1 MSYIIFLLEMN
12 KVFNLKNHIIS
23 YLVFV
28 LTNLSLVKV
37 KVETRI
43 DHGDPRDVICEMTPN
58 LGADMLVMGSHGYGL
73 IKRWVLRKKGNY
85 RLSYVIIVILF

>member
-1 MSYIIFLLEMN
+1 M
-12 KVFNLKNHIIS
+12 KNHIIS

-28 LTNLSLVKV
+28 LTNLFLVKV

-43 DHGDPRDVICEMTPN
+43 DHGDPRDVICEMTQN

-73 IKRWVLRKKGNY
+73 FKRWVLLKKGNY